1 MRVEFV
7 GDMIAVAPRASAVL
21 HGLAAAVGLLAAWGL
36 LGSVVTML
44 LMPALLWALL
54 GYRRPLSYQAIIL
67 VVLCVSAD
75 LGSGRLLGA
84 SLPAGAAAL
93 LAGNLMPRLAD
104 ETRWAPGHAV
114 FALLAV
120 TAWWGATGFGGWLRP
135 ALAGPPAGVLSLLAS
150 WGLVLLGAA
159 GVAAGQVVQAVR
171 AGQRREP
178 SLAGR
183 WRA

>member
-21 HGLAAAVGLLAAWGL
+21 HGLTAAAGLLVAWGL
-36 LGSVVTML
+36 LGSVV
-44 LMPALLWALL
+44 PALLVPVLVWAALA
-54 GYRRPLSYQAIIL
+54 YRRPLAYQVILLVIICL
-67 VVLCVSAD
+67 IAD
-75 LGSGRLLGA
+75 VGSGRLLGA

-93 LAGNLMPRLAD
+93 LVGGLMPRPAD
-104 ETRWAPGHAV
+104 ESRWAPGHAL

-120 TAWWGATGFGGWLRP
+120 TVWWGATGLAGWLRP
-135 ALAGPPAGVLSLLAS
+135 ALVGPPAGVLSLVAS
-150 WGLVLLGAA
+150 WGLIAVAA
-159 GVAAGQVVQAVR
+159 AVVAAGRMVQAVR

-178 SLAGR
+178 TLAGR